1 MASDRVVG
9 YTAVF
14 SVTTQRSSPQNASF
28 KVEVLLALLVVVLLT
43 THCTPPALS
52 PVARDDVLGGYLS

>member
-43 THCTPPALS
+43 TQS